1 MTGLP
6 LSSIRIIVEP
16 LVENATIRMSC
27 KERAMN
33 QSKKWSN
40 RVVVAAILFTGFGA
54 GLLIDDFLY
63 GVPAGFGLSNEFSQV
78 LAVIYFIITSLL
90 LVLAARGN
98 KAGYIGNMGLG
109 FFLLLANMLK
119 HGSEG
124 LFSGPWRSGL
134 FSRSLA
140 FGLMLASIGLV
151 VVSYGAWQQA
161 RRSNKE

>member
-1 MTGLP
+1 
-6 LSSIRIIVEP
+6 
-16 LVENATIRMSC
+16 
-27 KERAMN
+27 MN

-40 RVVVAAILFTGFGA
+40 RVVVAAILLAGFGA
-54 GLLIDDFLY
+54 AHLIDDFLY
-63 GVPAGFGLSNEFSQV
+63 GVPADFGLSNEVSQV

-90 LVLAARGN
+90 LVLATRGS

-109 FFLLLANMLK
+109 LFLLLADMLK

-140 FGLMLASIGLV
+140 FGLMLTSIGLV
-151 VVSYGAWQQA
+151 IVSYGAWQNM
-161 RRSNKE
+161 RRSTR